1 MLIRKEGEKVN
12 QMHKRFIFK
21 GTKEQLPKV
30 EAALKKLGVTRK
42 SMYFVLKYF
51 EINPQAVEI
60 LEKEFSDVQQD
71 FL

>member
-1 MLIRKEGEKVN
+1 M
-12 QMHKRFIFK
+12 QKRFIFK
-21 GTKEQLPKV
+21 GEKEQLPKV

>member
-1 MLIRKEGEKVN
+1 M
-12 QMHKRFIFK
+12 
-21 GTKEQLPKV
+21 

-60 LEKEFSDVQQD
+60 LEIEFSDVQQD